1 MELTARRLTVGEVF
15 DEWFAVVRR
24 YWPSVLIAYSV
35 LALVTAAL
43 DIGLSELFAA
53 TADPEALLGSGG
65 AGALVFNAIAGIVV
79 YYLVLERVMIAEGLL
94 QAGQPRRIGAFFGAS
109 ILAGLGIVAGLILL
123 IAPGFILMA
132 RWAIMAPCIA
142 ANDLS
147 ATDGMRQSWHAT
159 AQSQGSLAAVMV
171 IQVVAP
177 LGLGLLFGIATA
189 AFSDEGVQPGLSP
202 EYALRITGEQLI
214 SNFGVG
220 LALLLVV
227 AVYRLVTGSRR
238 ELDAVFA

>member
-1 MELTARRLTVGEVF
+1 MELTARKLTVGQVL

-24 YWPSVLIAYSV
+24 HWPSVLIAYGL
-35 LALVTAAL
+35 LALVTAAV
-43 DIGLSELFAA
+43 DIGLSEVFTASAGPETLF
-53 TADPEALLGSGG
+53 GSGG
-65 AGALVFNAIAGIVV
+65 MGALVFNAIAGIVI
-79 YYLVLERVMIAEGLL
+79 YYLVLERVMIAEGLMRS
-94 QAGQPRRIGAFFGAS
+94 GQPRRIGAFFGAS

-147 ATDGMRQSWHAT
+147 ASDGMRQSWDAT
-159 AQSQGSLAAVMV
+159 AQCQGSLAAVMV
-171 IQVVAP
+171 IQVVAQ
-177 LGLGLLFGIATA
+177 LGLGVLLGILTG
-189 AFSDEGVQPGLSP
+189 AFSDAEALPGLSP
-202 EYALRITGEQLI
+202 DYALRITGEQLI
-214 SNFGVG
+214 SNLGVG

-227 AVYRLVTGSRR
+227 AIYRLIAGSQR